1 MILKRFAAIVVSL
14 VLTSGSLYADVIFL
28 RNQRY
33 IKGSVTGQSTDS
45 IQVKL
50 ADGTVKS
57 IKKKAIKKIIYVPA
71 ARQTELDEEAKR
83 IREERAR
90 REREERRKRELEEQ
104 KRREAIRKKREEE
117 RRRREAARRARER
130 KQRNEERL
138 FGATWRNAVF
148 PGWGHVYGGRDELGK
163 QLMYASGFTL
173 FFWYILDRDFRAA
186 DYDTAVNAGLIGAA
200 GSPAIAI
207 TAALRAERARD
218 DSNTIGERAYLFQ
231 ILYLTLVWFGIYDIR
246 TRGISGFSLR
256 LSPSL
261 DIAGP
266 GRNGS
271 APGRDIFASYTRRF

>member
-90 REREERRKRELEEQ
+90 RERE
-104 KRREAIRKKREEE
+104 
-117 RRRREAARRARER
+117 
-130 KQRNEERL
+130 
-138 FGATWRNAVF
+138 
-148 PGWGHVYGGRDELGK
+148 DGK
-163 QLMYASGFTL
+163 
-173 FFWYILDRDFRAA
+173 
-186 DYDTAVNAGLIGAA
+186 
-200 GSPAIAI
+200 
-207 TAALRAERARD
+207 
-218 DSNTIGERAYLFQ
+218 DS
-231 ILYLTLVWFGIYDIR
+231 
-246 TRGISGFSLR
+246 
-256 LSPSL
+256 
-261 DIAGP
+261 
-266 GRNGS
+266 
-271 APGRDIFASYTRRF
+271 